1 MQRRYMLVA
10 QEVVTVPSW
19 TDSRHLSGDALDRAL
34 REAAARRRLAIHR
47 ERIVIVDAALA
58 GLSRTRIARLIGV
71 SEPDVSRTLASVKAA
86 HDGHLHPQSLAPLD
100 VIDQRD
106 AGEIDSTLMMER
118 LRTISYTDGHVPMVA
133 GIPTDVYVRGSW
145 DDIEFA
151 FQQDKL
157 TFDEYSALFEAHRQ
171 QVKSGH

>member
-1 MQRRYMLVA
+1 M
-10 QEVVTVPSW
+10 
-19 TDSRHLSGDALDRAL
+19 
-34 REAAARRRLAIHR
+34 
-47 ERIVIVDAALA
+47 IVDAALA
-58 GLSRTRIARLIGV
+58 GLPRTLIARLIGV
-71 SEPDVSRTLASVKAA
+71 SEPDVSRTLASDKAA
-86 HDGHLHPQSLAPLD
+86 HDGNLHPLSLTPLD

-118 LRTISYTDGHVPMVA
+118 LRKISYTNGHVPMVA
-133 GIPTDVYVRGSW
+133 GMPTDAYVRGSW

-171 QVKSGH
+171 QLKSAL